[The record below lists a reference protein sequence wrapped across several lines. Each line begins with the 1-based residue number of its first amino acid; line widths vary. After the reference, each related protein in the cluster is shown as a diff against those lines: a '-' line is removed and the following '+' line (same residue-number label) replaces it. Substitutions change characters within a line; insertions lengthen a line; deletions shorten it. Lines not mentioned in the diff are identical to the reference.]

1 MTVNNQNIGA
11 TIALEFDKSIKN
23 MKEFGVQLEQLD
35 HRFGSIEK
43 RIDTMK
49 SSLSSLSA
57 QTSKAAGSNLRAK
70 LEQELNNIVQ
80 ANGIT
85 LSSVGTA
92 PLSIKQETVQQLMSK
107 VDKELNKTIVKMIKN
122 ININMDSAMNNSVVP
137 VGKDEFNKINKEI
150 SKLISNQI
158 KQLVNSIRENGGDL
172 VNADNLSGLKL
183 DISKGTVKQILV
195 SIKNQLKPILLNPE
209 VAIEGQ
215 TFTISSKDLSELTK
229 KVRGKIK
236 DSIKFDFEGVIS
248 EENSIDSEIIKTA
261 KRIDSLIENYIKGIR
276 GGLQK
281 IDLKSVEVPMK
292 NISKQLQ
299 RYIAN
304 DLGVSPA
311 ELAHTFHSVDRGSLR
326 GYALKRQFEGM
337 ENTINKKLTAGTN
350 KIMMSMKQSVR
361 AVDFEPHS
369 NITQYLTS
377 EINKLNKQ
385 IIKKIKESVDKQF
398 AHIRNEILEINT
410 NPQKANSNRQV
421 SFIAG
426 NSANTLNNSSGS
438 NHSNTN
444 KNNSDSS
451 TSKSTKQDNPFDGF
465 GMAGAVTKQVRSL
478 ASGSMLDPMAAIS
491 KAMET
496 FKIAQLEQLKI
507 TQNFS
512 LKPEYKNKNGNTDWL
527 KLDNDTG
534 NLMNNVRDLSTLYGI
549 DYERMSKVAG
559 IASNVTGDKQ
569 SARQFVDQA
578 SKVYR
583 LDNKSD
589 LVETI
594 APGLQTI
601 MAQFKLSVWELDGVV
616 NSFAVATSQTKANSE
631 DVMKAMSKSGTALHS
646 VGVNAEDAV
655 TLNALAI
662 QTSGETGENAGA
674 AIKTIAERITLP
686 SVSKQLENYGVK
698 VFEKN
703 ESGMKV
709 RRNFIDILSDTAKAS
724 KNKYIGEDKVKSILY
739 GEGGANQPP
748 KLMSFLETMHKE
760 GINNSKDLSYWKIKQ
775 EINEFKKDPAR
786 LQEMMAVTMKSPT
799 VTMERAGVSVNN
811 ALVSVLDALNPEVQT
826 LAKIITNL
834 AQGMEKH
841 AGLFAQLITI
851 LGNALVGFGAIHGV
865 KRLGQLSNYEEHYKK
880 ATMENKFFGGT
891 SLTNRKVDGA
901 IGFLNDHVLGESQDL
916 RNQVNNKKFYRA
928 AMKNDTLKSY
938 FEELANLK
946 EDRKN
951 EIKEYVKDHG
961 GKAENM
967 SDFLS
972 IMDESKGYYK
982 GEKKELTA
990 DELHTRSAYNARN
1003 LTQSKLLTDVFTTNF
1018 SEHLVNTLSN
1028 RTNFDSMNE
1037 NQKST
1042 AGRLAQMDDQKR
1054 IGFETYLDQNYQ
1066 SVGKSI
1072 NNMDGL
1078 NKALD
1083 EYEAN
1088 NRKATIQTRQSTTAY
1103 RDLSSAVKKVA
1114 DEAEGASKNRM
1125 QGFLDFLDTIPQRT
1139 RGAGG
1144 AIMGL
1149 ARSVG
1154 KFAKQLAIATAVGD
1168 VLSNSAESLGL
1179 TPKQTKIR
1187 DYHNQT
1193 AGAAEAYVK
1202 YEEDEGWSGF
1212 LRGAGL
1218 AWNGI
1223 TNLFSPGTP
1232 DVGINE
1238 VGVIKDWPI
1247 IGKGGFKEGFENW
1260 IKKEYGTSDWN
1271 EALGKENEKRANDA
1285 KSKGQDGNYSKA
1297 SLTDLTQSY
1306 LNQTGMYAKKQQLE
1320 KEEFI
1325 DQYTKAAISE
1335 SEQNMRRDDAEKARK
1350 ARENKMLGEGQY
1362 DSFSYD
1368 DLKSRIQESQK
1379 VANNKGE
1386 LNLITA
1392 LLDGVKADSKEYMKL
1407 RLQVIQ
1413 QEREAYK
1420 KEMDELHNFTQQ
1432 REAEL
1437 EYLEKNGK
1445 RYTEDPETKERI
1457 ETDDYKK
1464 IKESVERSKDKE
1476 KKLKADFDLE
1486 YKKKQIEA
1494 QRIKTEFYVNDTQKG
1509 FSRAQAKKQYKD
1521 TLNAIS
1527 MNTESPTYIDS
1538 QIVSSQSMI
1547 GEMKS
1552 KLANLQS
1559 QQLADP
1565 DGQLQDTIQG
1575 LSQQIAS
1582 AELEVKNLRIQRLTA
1597 WRHDFGNNMDDLEIK
1612 YMQERVNFGPSIG
1625 DDSFLARDLRVRELQ
1640 DRKSLIDKTLAVRIA
1655 ERNSG
1660 KFEEGSSEYEQVMKD
1675 IRELTKQSLQAQIGI
1690 HQELRA
1696 QMGGTFNLPEG
1707 VQVMS
1712 QYDYLTSKGT
1722 HSNFSVQ
1729 SGDMYVNITLPN
1741 VTGQT
1746 SSQQLANLGMNLGK
1760 GLAQGRTTPLR
1771 NQLNSAP
1778 WGYPTF

>member
-35 HRFGSIEK
+35 YRFGSIEK
-43 RIDTMK
+43 RIDAMK
-49 SSLSSLSA
+49 NSLSSLSA

-122 ININMDSAMNNSVVP
+122 ININMDSAISNSVVP

-158 KQLVNSIRENGGDL
+158 KQLVNSIRENGGNL

-215 TFTISSKDLSELTK
+215 TLTISSKDLSELTK

-236 DSIKFDFEGVIS
+236 DSIKFDFESVIS

-410 NPQKANSNRQV
+410 NPQKANSNRQL

-426 NSANTLNNSSGS
+426 NSANPLNNSSGS

-465 GMAGAVTKQVRSL
+465 GMAGAVTKKVRSL

-496 FKIAQLEQLKI
+496 FKVAQLEQLKI

-512 LKPEYKNKNGNTDWL
+512 LKPEYKNKNGSTDWL

-559 IASNVTGDKQ
+559 IASGVTGDKQ

-616 NSFAVATSQTKANSE
+616 NSFAVATSQTKATTE
-631 DVMKAMSKSGTALHS
+631 DIMKAMSKSGTALHS
-646 VGVNAEDAV
+646 VGVNADDAV
-655 TLNALAI
+655 ALNALAI
-662 QTSGETGENAGA
+662 QSSGETGENAGA
-674 AIKTIAERITLP
+674 ALKTIAERITLP

-703 ESGMKV
+703 ESGIKV

-724 KNKYIGEDKVKSILY
+724 KNKYIGEDKVQSILY

-748 KLMSFLETMHKE
+748 KLMSFLETMHKA

-786 LQEMMAVTMKSPT
+786 LQEMIAVTMKSPS

-901 IGFLNDHVLGESQDL
+901 VGFLNDHVLGEGQDL

-967 SDFLS
+967 ADFLS

-1003 LTQSKLLTDVFTTNF
+1003 LTQSKLLTDVFKTNF

-1054 IGFETYLDQNYQ
+1054 IGFETYLNQNYQ

-1083 EYEAN
+1083 EYEAS

-1125 QGFLDFLDTIPQRT
+1125 KGFLDFLDTIPQRAK
-1139 RGAGG
+1139 GAGG
-1144 AIMGL
+1144 AIVGL
-1149 ARSVG
+1149 ARSMG
-1154 KFAKQLAIATAVGD
+1154 RFAKQIAVAMAVGD
-1168 VLSNSAESLGL
+1168 VISNSAETLGL
-1179 TPKQTKIR
+1179 TANQEKIR
-1187 DYHNQT
+1187 DYQIKT
-1193 AGAAEAYVK
+1193 TGAADAYVK
-1202 YEEDEGWSGF
+1202 NEEDSSSYGNI
-1212 LRGAGL
+1212 LRKVGL
-1218 AWNGI
+1218 GWNGI
-1223 TNLFSPGTP
+1223 VNLASPGHPELDIT
-1232 DVGINE
+1232 DV
-1238 VGVIKDWPI
+1238 
-1247 IGKGGFKEGFENW
+1247 EGFEGNFKNW
-1260 IKKEYGTSDWN
+1260 IKKEYGTSDWK

-1306 LNQTGMYAKKQQLE
+1306 LNQSGMYAKKQQLE

-1325 DQYTKAAISE
+1325 DQYKKSAISE
-1335 SEQNMRRDDAEKARK
+1335 SEQNMRRDEAEKARK
-1350 ARENKMLGEGQY
+1350 AWENKMIGEGQY
-1362 DSFSYD
+1362 DYFSYD

-1379 VANNKGE
+1379 AANNKGE
-1386 LNLITA
+1386 LNLITS

-1420 KEMDELHNFTQQ
+1420 KEMDELHNFTQG

-1437 EYLEKNGK
+1437 EALEKNGK

-1476 KKLKADFDLE
+1476 KKLKAEFDLE
-1486 YKKKQIEA
+1486 DKKKQIEA
-1494 QRIKTEFYVNDTQKG
+1494 QRMKTEFYINDTQKG

-1625 DDSFLARDLRVRELQ
+1625 DDNFLARDLRVRELQ

-1660 KFEEGSSEYEQVMKD
+1660 KFEEGSSEYEQIMKD
-1675 IRELTKQSLQAQIGI
+1675 IRELTKQSLQAQVGI

>member
-35 HRFGSIEK
+35 HRFGSIEN
-43 RIDTMK
+43 RIDAMK
-49 SSLSSLSA
+49 NSLSSLSA

-158 KQLVNSIRENGGDL
+158 KQLVNSIRENGGNL

-229 KVRGKIK
+229 KVREKIK

-410 NPQKANSNRQV
+410 NPQKANSNRQL

-426 NSANTLNNSSGS
+426 NSDNTLNNSSGS

-465 GMAGAVTKQVRSL
+465 GMAGAVTKKVRSL
-478 ASGSMLDPMAAIS
+478 ASGSMLDPMAAIT

-631 DVMKAMSKSGTALHS
+631 DIMKAMSKSGTALHS

-891 SLTNRKVDGA
+891 TLTNRKVDGA
-901 IGFLNDHVLGESQDL
+901 VGFLNDHVLGESQDL

-928 AMKNDTLKSY
+928 AMKNDTLKSF

-967 SDFLS
+967 ADFLS
-972 IMDESKGYYK
+972 VMDESKGYYK

-990 DELHTRSAYNARN
+990 DELHTRSAYHARN

-1125 QGFLDFLDTIPQRT
+1125 KGFLDLLDTIPQRT

-1154 KFAKQLAIATAVGD
+1154 GFAKQLGVAIAVGD
-1168 VLSNSAESLGL
+1168 ILSGTAETLAL
-1179 TPKQTKIR
+1179 TPAQEKIR
-1187 DYHNQT
+1187 DYRNQT
-1193 AGAAEAYVK
+1193 TGAADAYVK
-1202 YEEDEGWSGF
+1202 QVEDKDELSALVRFGEGVYNDIIDTFTPGNTSVGRIEKDKFRLEFQAWMQKKYGTEEYEE
-1212 LRGAGL
+1212 A
-1218 AWNGI
+1218 
-1223 TNLFSPGTP
+1223 
-1232 DVGINE
+1232 IN
-1238 VGVIKDWPI
+1238 
-1247 IGKGGFKEGFENW
+1247 
-1260 IKKEYGTSDWN
+1260 
-1271 EALGKENEKRANDA
+1271 KENKKRAEKA
-1285 KSKGQDGNYSKA
+1285 KAEGHEGIYEKA
-1297 SLTDLTQSY
+1297 KLTDLTQSF
-1306 LNQTGMYAKKQQLE
+1306 LNQSEKYAKVQQWE
-1320 KEEFI
+1320 KEDFI
-1325 DQYTKAAISE
+1325 DQYKKSAISE
-1335 SEQNMRRDDAEKARK
+1335 SEQKIRRDDAEKARK
-1350 ARENKMLGEGQY
+1350 AQENKMLGEGQY
-1362 DSFSYD
+1362 DYFSYD

-1379 VANNKGE
+1379 AANNKGE
-1386 LNLITA
+1386 LNLITS

-1420 KEMDELHNFTQQ
+1420 KEMDELHNFTQG

-1437 EYLEKNGK
+1437 EELEKNGK

-1486 YKKKQIEA
+1486 DKKKQIEA
-1494 QRIKTEFYVNDTQKG
+1494 QRIKTEFYINDTQKG

-1660 KFEEGSSEYEQVMKD
+1660 KFEEGSSEYEQIMKD

>member
-158 KQLVNSIRENGGDL
+158 KQLVNSIRENGGNL

-410 NPQKANSNRQV
+410 NPQKANSNRQL

-631 DVMKAMSKSGTALHS
+631 DIMKAMSKSGTALHS

-834 AQGMEKH
+834 AQEMEKH

-901 IGFLNDHVLGESQDL
+901 VGFLNDHVLGESQDL

-967 SDFLS
+967 ADFLS

-1125 QGFLDFLDTIPQRT
+1125 KGFLDLLDTIPQRT

-1154 KFAKQLAIATAVGD
+1154 GFAKQLGVAIAVGD
-1168 VLSNSAESLGL
+1168 ILSGTAETLAL
-1179 TPKQTKIR
+1179 TPAQEKIR
-1187 DYHNQT
+1187 DYRNQT
-1193 AGAAEAYVK
+1193 TGAADAYVK
-1202 YEEDEGWSGF
+1202 QVEDKDELSALVRFGEGVYNDIIDTFTPGNTSVGRIEKDKFRLEFQAWMQKKYGTEEYEE
-1212 LRGAGL
+1212 A
-1218 AWNGI
+1218 
-1223 TNLFSPGTP
+1223 
-1232 DVGINE
+1232 IN
-1238 VGVIKDWPI
+1238 
-1247 IGKGGFKEGFENW
+1247 
-1260 IKKEYGTSDWN
+1260 
-1271 EALGKENEKRANDA
+1271 KENKKRAEKA
-1285 KSKGQDGNYSKA
+1285 KAEGREGIYEKA
-1297 SLTDLTQSY
+1297 KLTDLTQSF
-1306 LNQTGMYAKKQQLE
+1306 LNQSEKYAKVQQWE
-1320 KEEFI
+1320 KEDFI
-1325 DQYTKAAISE
+1325 DQYKKSAISE
-1335 SEQNMRRDDAEKARK
+1335 SEQKIRRDDAEKARK
-1350 ARENKMLGEGQY
+1350 AQENKMLGEGQY
-1362 DSFSYD
+1362 DYFSYD

-1379 VANNKGE
+1379 AANNKGE
-1386 LNLITA
+1386 LNLITS

-1420 KEMDELHNFTQQ
+1420 KEMDELHNFTQG

-1437 EYLEKNGK
+1437 EELEKNGK

-1486 YKKKQIEA
+1486 DKKKQIEA

-1660 KFEEGSSEYEQVMKD
+1660 KFEEGSSEYEQIMKD

>member
-43 RIDTMK
+43 RIDAMK
-49 SSLSSLSA
+49 NSLSSLSA

-158 KQLVNSIRENGGDL
+158 KQLVNSIRENGGNL

-215 TFTISSKDLSELTK
+215 TLTISSKDLSELTK

-350 KIMMSMKQSVR
+350 KIMTSMKQSVR

-410 NPQKANSNRQV
+410 NPQKANSNRQL
-421 SFIAG
+421 SFNAG
-426 NSANTLNNSSGS
+426 NSANPLNNSSGS
-438 NHSNTN
+438 SHSNT
-444 KNNSDSS
+444 NNSDSS

-465 GMAGAVTKQVRSL
+465 GMAGAVTKKLRSL

-559 IASNVTGDKQ
+559 IASNVTGDQQ

-631 DVMKAMSKSGTALHS
+631 DIMKAMSKSGTALHS

-674 AIKTIAERITLP
+674 ALKTIAERITLP

-703 ESGMKV
+703 EGGMKV

-748 KLMSFLETMHKE
+748 KLMSFLETMHKA

-786 LQEMMAVTMKSPT
+786 LQEMIAVTMKSPS

-811 ALVSVLDALNPEVQT
+811 ALVSVLDALNPEIQT

-865 KRLGQLSNYEEHYKK
+865 KRLGQLGNYEEHYKK

-901 IGFLNDHVLGESQDL
+901 VGFLNDHVLGESQDL

-967 SDFLS
+967 ADFLS

-1037 NQKST
+1037 NQKLT

-1083 EYEAN
+1083 EYEAS

-1125 QGFLDFLDTIPQRT
+1125 KGFLDLLDTIPQRT

-1154 KFAKQLAIATAVGD
+1154 GFAKQLAVAIAVGD
-1168 VLSNSAESLGL
+1168 VLSSNAENLAL
-1179 TPKQTKIR
+1179 TPNQTKIR
-1187 DYHNQT
+1187 DYRNQT
-1193 AGAAEAYVK
+1193 TGAAEAYVK
-1202 YEEDEGWSGF
+1202 EVEDKDPISGL
-1212 LRGAGL
+1212 LRFGG
-1218 AWNGI
+1218 
-1223 TNLFSPGTP
+1223 S
-1232 DVGINE
+1232 VYNE
-1238 VGVIKDWPI
+1238 VIDLFTPGNALVDRQDISDFSSNFQAWM
-1247 IGKGGFKEGFENW
+1247 
-1260 IKKEYGTSDWN
+1260 KKEYGTDEYE
-1271 EALGKENEKRANDA
+1271 EALKKENEKRAA
-1285 KSKGQDGNYSKA
+1285 KAKDKGQEGIYNKA
-1297 SLTDLTQSY
+1297 TLSDLTNKY
-1306 LNQTGMYAKKQQLE
+1306 LNQSEEYTKLKQLE

-1335 SEQNMRRDDAEKARK
+1335 SEQNMRRDEAEKARK

-1420 KEMDELHNFTQQ
+1420 KEMDELHNFTQG

-1437 EYLEKNGK
+1437 ELLEKNGK

-1612 YMQERVNFGPSIG
+1612 YMQERVKFGPSIG

-1660 KFEEGSSEYEQVMKD
+1660 KFEEGSSEYEQIMKD

>member
-43 RIDTMK
+43 RIDAMK
-49 SSLSSLSA
+49 NSLSSLSA

-85 LSSVGTA
+85 LSSVGSA

-195 SIKNQLKPILLNPE
+195 SIKNQLKPILLNPG

-215 TFTISSKDLSELTK
+215 TLTISSKDLSELTK

-248 EENSIDSEIIKTA
+248 KENSIDSEIIKTA

-410 NPQKANSNRQV
+410 NPQKANSNRQL

-465 GMAGAVTKQVRSL
+465 GMAGAVTKKVRSL

-559 IASNVTGDKQ
+559 IASGVTGDKQ

-724 KNKYIGEDKVKSILY
+724 KNKYIGEDKVKSVLY

-786 LQEMMAVTMKSPT
+786 LQEMIAVTMKSPS

-865 KRLGQLSNYEEHYKK
+865 KRLGQLGNYEEHYKK

-901 IGFLNDHVLGESQDL
+901 VGFLNDHVLGESQDL

-928 AMKNDTLKSY
+928 GMKNDTLKSY

-967 SDFLS
+967 ADFLS

-1037 NQKST
+1037 NQKLT

-1083 EYEAN
+1083 EYEAS

-1125 QGFLDFLDTIPQRT
+1125 KGFLDLLDTIPQRT

-1154 KFAKQLAIATAVGD
+1154 GFAKQLAVAIAVGD
-1168 VLSNSAESLGL
+1168 VLSSNAENLAL
-1179 TPKQTKIR
+1179 TPNQTKIR
-1187 DYHNQT
+1187 DYRNQT
-1193 AGAAEAYVK
+1193 TGAAEAYVK
-1202 YEEDEGWSGF
+1202 EVEDKDPISGL
-1212 LRGAGL
+1212 LRFGG
-1218 AWNGI
+1218 
-1223 TNLFSPGTP
+1223 S
-1232 DVGINE
+1232 VYNE
-1238 VGVIKDWPI
+1238 VIDLFTPGNALVDRQDISDFSSNFQAWM
-1247 IGKGGFKEGFENW
+1247 
-1260 IKKEYGTSDWN
+1260 KKEYGTDEYE
-1271 EALGKENEKRANDA
+1271 EALKKENEKRAA
-1285 KSKGQDGNYSKA
+1285 KAKDKGQEGIYNKA
-1297 SLTDLTQSY
+1297 TLSDLTNKY
-1306 LNQTGMYAKKQQLE
+1306 LNQSEEYTKLKQLE

-1335 SEQNMRRDDAEKARK
+1335 SEQNMRRDEAEKARK

-1420 KEMDELHNFTQQ
+1420 KEMDELHNFTQG

-1437 EYLEKNGK
+1437 ELLEKNGK

-1660 KFEEGSSEYEQVMKD
+1660 KFEEGSSEYEQIMKD

>member
-43 RIDTMK
+43 RIDAMK
-49 SSLSSLSA
+49 NSLSSLSA

-158 KQLVNSIRENGGDL
+158 KQLVNSIRENGGNL

-183 DISKGTVKQILV
+183 DISKGTIKQILV

-215 TFTISSKDLSELTK
+215 TLTISSKDLSELTK

-410 NPQKANSNRQV
+410 NPQKANSNRQL

-465 GMAGAVTKQVRSL
+465 GMAGAVTKKVRSL
-478 ASGSMLDPMAAIS
+478 ASGSMLDPMAAIT

-496 FKIAQLEQLKI
+496 FKISQLEQLKI

-631 DVMKAMSKSGTALHS
+631 DIMKAMSKSGTALHS

-674 AIKTIAERITLP
+674 ALKTIAERITLP
-686 SVSKQLENYGVK
+686 SVSKQLESYGVK

-748 KLMSFLETMHKE
+748 KLMSFLETMHKA

-786 LQEMMAVTMKSPT
+786 LQEMIAVTMKSPS

-811 ALVSVLDALNPEVQT
+811 ALVSVLDALNPEIQT

-865 KRLGQLSNYEEHYKK
+865 KRLGQLGNYEEHYKK

-901 IGFLNDHVLGESQDL
+901 VGFLNDHVLGESQDL
-916 RNQVNNKKFYRA
+916 RNQVSNKKFYRA

-938 FEELANLK
+938 FEELADLK

-967 SDFLS
+967 TDFLS

-990 DELHTRSAYNARN
+990 DELHTRSVYNARN

-1083 EYEAN
+1083 EYEAS

-1103 RDLSSAVKKVA
+1103 RDLSSAVKKVT
-1114 DEAEGASKNRM
+1114 DEAEGTSKNRM
-1125 QGFLDFLDTIPQRT
+1125 KGFLDLIDTIPQRA

-1149 ARSVG
+1149 G
-1154 KFAKQLAIATAVGD
+1154 KNILSFAKQLGASLMIGDLLTTYSNQSMLSEKQLKLQEMENETTGSADAYLESINTKPTGGLLGGIPFLIDSTKIGYGSLKQIIFGESAAVG
-1168 VLSNSAESLGL
+1168 LGDRENFR
-1179 TPKQTKIR
+1179 TNFK
-1187 DYHNQT
+1187 
-1193 AGAAEAYVK
+1193 
-1202 YEEDEGWSGF
+1202 
-1212 LRGAGL
+1212 
-1218 AWNGI
+1218 AWM
-1223 TNLFSPGTP
+1223 
-1232 DVGINE
+1232 E
-1238 VGVIKDWPI
+1238 
-1247 IGKGGFKEGFENW
+1247 
-1260 IKKEYGTSDWN
+1260 KEYGTRDLDKAVTVEN
-1271 EALGKENEKRANDA
+1271 KKREKEAKDKGYNGIYEKID
-1285 KSKGQDGNYSKA
+1285 KKG
-1297 SLTDLTQSY
+1297 LTRKY
-1306 LNQTGMYAKKQQLE
+1306 LDESGEYAKVQKAQ

-1325 DQYTKAAISE
+1325 EKYKNDAISE
-1335 SEQNMRRDDAEKARK
+1335 SEENMRRAAAEKARK
-1350 ARENKMLGEGQY
+1350 AWENKMIADGQY
-1362 DSFSYD
+1362 DYFAFED
-1368 DLKSRIQESQK
+1368 IKNRIQDGQK
-1379 VANNKGE
+1379 SVSSKNE
-1386 LNLITA
+1386 LKLNDFLQNGGKT
-1392 LLDGVKADSKEYMKL
+1392 DSLNYMQL
-1407 RLQVIQ
+1407 RIQ
-1413 QEREAYK
+1413 GIKQEREAYK
-1420 KEMDELHNFTQQ
+1420 NEMEELHKFI
-1432 REAEL
+1432 REREKEL
-1437 EYLEKNGK
+1437 EQLDKSGK
-1445 RYTEDPETKERI
+1445 RYTTDPETGEKI
-1457 ETDDYKK
+1457 ETHGYQKV
-1464 IKESVERSKDKE
+1464 KESVESNKDKE
-1476 KKLKADFDLE
+1476 DKLRKEFELE
-1486 YKKKQIEA
+1486 DKKKQIEA
-1494 QRIKTEFYVNDTQKG
+1494 QRIKTEFYINDTQKG

-1660 KFEEGSSEYEQVMKD
+1660 KFEEGSSEYEQIMKD

>member
-49 SSLSSLSA
+49 NSLSSLSA

-215 TFTISSKDLSELTK
+215 TLTISSKDLSELTK

-410 NPQKANSNRQV
+410 NPQKANSNRQL

-465 GMAGAVTKQVRSL
+465 GMAGAVTKKVRSL

-534 NLMNNVRDLSTLYGI
+534 NLMNNVRDLSSLYGI

-559 IASNVTGDKQ
+559 IASNVTGDQQ

-631 DVMKAMSKSGTALHS
+631 DIMKAMSKSGTALHS

-686 SVSKQLENYGVK
+686 SVSKQLESYGVK

-786 LQEMMAVTMKSPT
+786 LQEMMAVTMKSPS

-834 AQGMEKH
+834 AQGMKEH

-891 SLTNRKVDGA
+891 SLTNRKEDGA
-901 IGFLNDHVLGESQDL
+901 VGFLNDHVLGESQNL

-928 AMKNDTLKSY
+928 AMKNDTLKGY
-938 FEELANLK
+938 FEELADLK

-967 SDFLS
+967 ADFLS

-1125 QGFLDFLDTIPQRT
+1125 KGFLDFLDTIPQRAK
-1139 RGAGG
+1139 GAGG
-1144 AIMGL
+1144 AIVGL
-1149 ARSVG
+1149 ARSMG
-1154 KFAKQLAIATAVGD
+1154 RFAKQIAVAMAVGD
-1168 VLSNSAESLGL
+1168 VISNSAETLGL
-1179 TPKQTKIR
+1179 TANQEKIR
-1187 DYHNQT
+1187 DYQIKT
-1193 AGAAEAYVK
+1193 TGAADAYVK
-1202 YEEDEGWSGF
+1202 NEEDSSLYGNF
-1212 LRGAGL
+1212 LRKGGL
-1218 AWNGI
+1218 VWNGI
-1223 TNLFSPGTP
+1223 VNLASPGHPELDIT
-1232 DVGINE
+1232 DV
-1238 VGVIKDWPI
+1238 
-1247 IGKGGFKEGFENW
+1247 EGFEGNFKSW

-1306 LNQTGMYAKKQQLE
+1306 LNQSGMYAKKQQLE

-1437 EYLEKNGK
+1437 ESLEKNGK

-1660 KFEEGSSEYEQVMKD
+1660 KFEEGSSEYEQIMKD

-1722 HSNFSVQ
+1722 HSNLSVQ

>member
-11 TIALEFDKSIKN
+11 TIALEFDKSVKN

-49 SSLSSLSA
+49 NSLSSLSA

-158 KQLVNSIRENGGDL
+158 KQLVNSIRENGGNL

-195 SIKNQLKPILLNPE
+195 SIKNQLKTILLNPE

-215 TFTISSKDLSELTK
+215 TLTISSKDLSELTK

-350 KIMMSMKQSVR
+350 KIMTSMKQSVR

-410 NPQKANSNRQV
+410 NPQKANSNRQL

-426 NSANTLNNSSGS
+426 NSANPLNNSSGS
-438 NHSNTN
+438 SHSNA
-444 KNNSDSS
+444 NNSDSS

-465 GMAGAVTKQVRSL
+465 GMAGAVTKKVRSL

-559 IASNVTGDKQ
+559 IASGVTGDKQ

-724 KNKYIGEDKVKSILY
+724 KNKYIGEDKVKSVLY

-786 LQEMMAVTMKSPT
+786 LQEMIAVTMKSPSM
-799 VTMERAGVSVNN
+799 TMERARVSVNN

-865 KRLGQLSNYEEHYKK
+865 KRLGQLGNYEEHYKK

-901 IGFLNDHVLGESQDL
+901 VGFLNDHVLGESQDL

-967 SDFLS
+967 ADFLS

-1037 NQKST
+1037 NQKLT

-1083 EYEAN
+1083 EYEAS

-1125 QGFLDFLDTIPQRT
+1125 KGFLDLLDTIPQRT

-1154 KFAKQLAIATAVGD
+1154 GFAKQLAVAIAVGD
-1168 VLSNSAESLGL
+1168 VLSSNAENLAL
-1179 TPKQTKIR
+1179 TPNQTKIR
-1187 DYHNQT
+1187 DYRNQT
-1193 AGAAEAYVK
+1193 TGAAEAYVK
-1202 YEEDEGWSGF
+1202 EVEDKDPISGF
-1212 LRGAGL
+1212 LRFGG
-1218 AWNGI
+1218 
-1223 TNLFSPGTP
+1223 S
-1232 DVGINE
+1232 VYNE
-1238 VGVIKDWPI
+1238 VIDLFTPGNALVDRQDISDFSSNFQAWM
-1247 IGKGGFKEGFENW
+1247 
-1260 IKKEYGTSDWN
+1260 KKEYGTDEYE
-1271 EALGKENEKRANDA
+1271 EALKKENEKRAA
-1285 KSKGQDGNYSKA
+1285 KAKDKGQEGIYNKA
-1297 SLTDLTQSY
+1297 TLSDLTSKY
-1306 LNQTGMYAKKQQLE
+1306 LNQSEEYTKLKQLE

-1335 SEQNMRRDDAEKARK
+1335 SEQNMRRDEAEKARK

-1413 QEREAYK
+1413 QERGAYK
-1420 KEMDELHNFTQQ
+1420 KEMDELHNFTQG

-1437 EYLEKNGK
+1437 ELLEKNGE

-1660 KFEEGSSEYEQVMKD
+1660 KFEEGSSEYEQIMKD